1 MVPIQTAGALRKVD
15 VILLE
20 WVYMRSDILHH
31 QVKVQ
36 TITAYQQCSC

>member
-20 WVYMRSDILHH
+20 WVYMRH
-31 QVKVQ
+31 
-36 TITAYQQCSC
+36 ITSSGKGANNNSISAV

>member
-20 WVYMRSDILHH
+20 WVYEVRH
-31 QVKVQ
+31 
-36 TITAYQQCSC
+36 ITSSGKGANNNSISAV